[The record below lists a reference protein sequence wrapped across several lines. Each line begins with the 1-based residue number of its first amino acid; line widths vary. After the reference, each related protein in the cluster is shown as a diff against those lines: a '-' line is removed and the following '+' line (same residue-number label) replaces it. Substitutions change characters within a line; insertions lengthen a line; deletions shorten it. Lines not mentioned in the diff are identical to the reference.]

1 MALGLRRDVPDRDRS
16 TWSPRSSRY
25 WWTRRSRYA
34 CRRCSQ
40 AVVQVHDRD
49 HARGRS
55 VAAGLLLDPC
65 LRPFRQGH
73 RERGLAHCREDAAL
87 DLRTLRHQE
96 GDPAHDIFL
105 VPMELVATIY
115 VNSEIERQIYG
126 LDATSRLAALYD
138 WMNAK
143 RVRMSEYK
151 PVAKV
156 SDDMFRTDR

>member
-1 MALGLRRDVPDRDRS
+1 
-16 TWSPRSSRY
+16 
-25 WWTRRSRYA
+25 
-34 CRRCSQ
+34 
-40 AVVQVHDRD
+40 
-49 HARGRS
+49 
-55 VAAGLLLDPC
+55 
-65 LRPFRQGH
+65 
-73 RERGLAHCREDAAL
+73 
-87 DLRTLRHQE
+87 
-96 GDPAHDIFL
+96 
-105 VPMELVATIY
+105 MELVATIY